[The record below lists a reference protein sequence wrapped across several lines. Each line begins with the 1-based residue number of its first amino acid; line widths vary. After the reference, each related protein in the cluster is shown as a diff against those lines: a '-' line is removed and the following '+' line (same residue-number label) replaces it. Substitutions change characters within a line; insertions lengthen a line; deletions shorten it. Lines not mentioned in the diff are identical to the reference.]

1 MIKLTRF
8 EISNYRSCLKSNLDL
23 NQNLMCLI
31 GINGAGKTNIL
42 NGLLLLKKLK
52 EIHKIPGIKNKNLSG
67 SLTEISLD
75 FKLQEHT
82 VKVKGTLKYET
93 DDRNN
98 DEVLD
103 SSLKFNFFEITGSRK
118 WIEIPLELFKYI
130 NEINFKEND
139 FILTKYFN
147 LPNLQESQI
156 NALYPIRDFFNK
168 ISYYS
173 ASQFSDPSKCPISF
187 ELDEN
192 KTYRNNRF
200 NFYHEKFLNDL
211 YIKFKNDNKEFS
223 KFISTVNKEGIGII
237 DNISFAEYD
246 MPSSSYEVKSGGK
259 IKKIER
265 NRQLIIPYITI
276 DDVQLSPNQL
286 SEGTFKTLA
295 LIFYIITDENE
306 LLLIEEPEVCVHH
319 GLLNSIIS
327 LISVQSKKKQIIIST
342 HSDFVLDRLKPENL
356 LIVTKNSHKGT
367 VAKPLDK
374 ALSKNDYK
382 ALKSYLEETGN
393 LGEYWKEGGLD
404 HE

>member
-1 MIKLTRF
+1 MIKLTKF
-8 EISNYRSCLKSNLDL
+8 EVSNYRSCLKTNLDL

-52 EIHKIPGIKNKNLSG
+52 ETYKIPELKQKNISG
-67 SLTEISLD
+67 SLAEISLD
-75 FKLQEHT
+75 YKVNEHAI
-82 VKVKGTLKYET
+82 KVKATLRYET

-103 SSLKFNFFEITGSRK
+103 STLKFNFFEITGNKR
-118 WIEIPLELFKYI
+118 WVEIPLELFKYI
-130 NEINFKEND
+130 HEFKSKENN
-139 FILTKYFN
+139 FLLTKYFKF
-147 LPNLQESQI
+147 PNLTESQI
-156 NALYPIRDFFNK
+156 NAIYPIRDFFNK

-192 KTYRNNRF
+192 RPYRNSRF
-200 NFYHEKFLNDL
+200 NLQHEKFLNDL
-211 YIKFKNDNKEFS
+211 YIKFKNNNKEFN
-223 KFISTVNKEGIGII
+223 KFISTVNKDGIGII
-237 DNISFAEYD
+237 DNITFAEYD

-259 IKKIER
+259 IKRIER

-276 DDVQLSPNQL
+276 DSIELSPNQL

-295 LIFYIITDENE
+295 LIFYILTDENE

-342 HSDFVLDRLKPENL
+342 HSDFVLDRLRPENL
-356 LIVTKNSHKGT
+356 IIVTKNLLKGT

-374 ALSKNDYK
+374 ALSKNDYE
-382 ALKSYLEETGN
+382 ALKSYLEEAGN

>member
-1 MIKLTRF
+1 MIKLTKF
-8 EISNYRSCLKSNLDL
+8 EINNYRSCLKSNIDL
-23 NQNLMCLI
+23 NQSLMCLI

-52 EIHKIPGIKNKNLSG
+52 ESYRIPGTKQKNLSG

-75 FKLQEHT
+75 FKLDEYT
-82 VKVKGTLKYET
+82 IKVKGTLRYET

-103 SSLKFNFFEITGSRK
+103 SILKFNFFDITGSKK

-130 NEINFKEND
+130 HEIKFKEND
-139 FILTKYFN
+139 FILREYFK
-147 LPNLQESQI
+147 LPDLVESQI
-156 NALYPIRDFFNK
+156 NALYSIRDFFNN

-192 KTYRNNRF
+192 KSYRSNRF
-200 NFYHEKFLNDL
+200 NFHHEKFLNDL
-211 YIKFKNDNKEFS
+211 YIKYKNNKNEFN
-223 KFISTVNKEGIGII
+223 KFISTVNQEGIGII
-237 DNISFAEYD
+237 NNISFSEYD

-259 IKKIER
+259 IRKIER
-265 NRQLIIPYITI
+265 NRQLIIPYVTI
-276 DDVQLSPNQL
+276 DGVELSPNQL

-342 HSDFVLDRLKPENL
+342 HSDFVLDRLSPENL
-356 LIVTKNSHKGT
+356 LIVTKNSQKGT

-382 ALKSYLEETGN
+382 ALKSYLQETGN